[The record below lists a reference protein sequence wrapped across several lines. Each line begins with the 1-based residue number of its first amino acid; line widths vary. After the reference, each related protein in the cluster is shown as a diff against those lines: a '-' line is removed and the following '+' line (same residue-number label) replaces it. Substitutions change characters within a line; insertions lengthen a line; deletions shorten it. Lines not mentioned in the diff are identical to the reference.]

1 LPANAEGG
9 ERACD
14 EAGFAHFTSLMA
26 KTATAT
32 AIPLPQPPAREQ
44 ARGYRNASIEERTA
58 ILETRWEETVPTLAT
73 SKDIS
78 DLRGEM
84 RNLENRLIKWV
95 IGAAIALV
103 AVFVA
108 LLTANTQRIDA
119 ALAELKADSRS
130 MNARIDR
137 LDEKIDTRFDALMVE
152 LREQRAH

>member
-1 LPANAEGG
+1 
-9 ERACD
+9 
-14 EAGFAHFTSLMA
+14 MA
-26 KTATAT
+26 KTAVAS
-32 AIPLPQPPAREQ
+32 LPQVPTREARTAREQ
-44 ARGYRNASIEERTA
+44 ERGGYRNASIEERTA
-58 ILETRWEETVPTLAT
+58 VLETRWEETVPTLAT
-73 SKDIS
+73 NKDIS

-95 IGAAIALV
+95 VGTAIALV

-108 LLTANTQRIDA
+108 LFTANTQRMDA

-137 LDEKIDTRFDALMVE
+137 LDEKIDSRFDALMAE